1 MNCDWIKENVVLFI
15 YDELPDDARFEFE
28 QHVQRCIGC
37 RRELDT
43 AREFKSDMSAYP
55 VQDVSPNF
63 LTSNRMALQ
72 ESLEHAQQQRSGW
85 GMFVFD
91 FAGWMHQIKLAPAL
105 TMALL
110 IIGFAGGTITTYQ
123 IVGGPQSDSG
133 SGIKDEPPV
142 EANISAIRSIVPDAN
157 SNKVT
162 IKYDTVVPQTTVG
175 DIKNADIQKLLLL
188 AMRNKD
194 RNSGVTLDS
203 VTLDSIDILKKQPE
217 DNAVREALVYALRYD
232 RNPGVR
238 LKALDGLKGYV
249 KDDRHVRDAVVEA
262 LMHDTNAGVRSEA
275 ISLLDP
281 VKADSSVREA
291 LQFLAERDQ
300 NKFIRSESKR
310 VLASTPNLD

>member
-37 RRELDT
+37 RRELDA
-43 AREFKSDMSAYP
+43 AREFKSDMSDFP

-72 ESLEHAQQQRSGW
+72 EALEHAQQQRSGW

-91 FAGWMHQIKLAPAL
+91 FAGWMRQIKLAPAL

-110 IIGFAGGTITTYQ
+110 MIGFAGGTITTYQ
-123 IVGGPQSDSG
+123 IVRTDRVIPGPG
-133 SGIKDEPPV
+133 PAPV
-142 EANISAIRSIVPDAN
+142 EANIADIQSIVPDAN
-157 SNKVT
+157 SNKVQIT
-162 IKYDTVVPQTTVG
+162 YDTLSPQTLVSTT
-175 DIKNADIQKLLLL
+175 DDPRIQKLLLL
-188 AMRNKD
+188 AMRNNN
-194 RNSGVTLDS
+194 RNSGVILD
-203 VTLDSIDILKKQPE
+203 TIDILKKQPE
-217 DNAVREALVYALRYD
+217 DNAVREALIYALRYD

-249 KDDRHVRDAVVEA
+249 KDDVHVRDAVLEA

-281 VKADSSVREA
+281 VKADSAVREA
-291 LQFLAERDQ
+291 LQVLAERDQ

-310 VLASTPNLD
+310 YLASTPNLD

>member
-110 IIGFAGGTITTYQ
+110 MIGFAGGTITTYQ
-123 IVGGPQSDSG
+123 IAGRQGLG
-133 SGIKDEPPV
+133 SKGTAPSVDPII
-142 EANISAIRSIVPDAN
+142 ANIADIQSVVPDAN
-157 SNKVT
+157 SNKVQIT
-162 IKYDTVVPQTTVG
+162 YDTLSPQTLVG
-175 DIKNADIQKLLLL
+175 TTDDPRIQQLLLL
-188 AMRNKD
+188 AMRNNN
-194 RNSGVTLDS
+194 RNSG

-217 DNAVREALVYALRYD
+217 DEAVREALVYALRYD

-300 NKFIRSESKR
+300 NKFIRSESQR
-310 VLASTPNLD
+310 YLASTPNLD